1 MVVERMKWGTCVYLF
16 VWVRDEGMT
25 LDDKEG
31 NGAKEMTE
39 FLDWSIRNSY
49 SHRDGDDLR
58 RQLPAIPTHG
68 SLRVLSHLA
77 SGLVPKRP
85 LRRGRGF
92 LGSIARSHRALK
104 HRGGVA
110 CPSKRVSQRRSR

>member
-1 MVVERMKWGTCVYLF
+1 LF

-58 RQLPAIPTHG
+58 
-68 SLRVLSHLA
+68 S
-77 SGLVPKRP
+77 
-85 LRRGRGF
+85 
-92 LGSIARSHRALK
+92 
-104 HRGGVA
+104 
-110 CPSKRVSQRRSR
+110 